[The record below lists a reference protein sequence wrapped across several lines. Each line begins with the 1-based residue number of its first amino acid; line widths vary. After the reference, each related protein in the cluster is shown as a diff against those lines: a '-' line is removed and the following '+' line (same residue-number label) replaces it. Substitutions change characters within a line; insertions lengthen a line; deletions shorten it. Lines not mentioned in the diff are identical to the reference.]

1 MISNDRQARDLPLD
15 AHLHTNLS
23 PDSDVPI
30 DDYARQAVERGI
42 AEIAITDHVDF
53 DPTAPAYDFVPF
65 AQRERIVREAAER
78 WADRGLAIRFGV
90 EITWDRRWADD
101 IGDHLRRHAYDF
113 VIGSVHVYR
122 DSPYAAEN
130 VAAWVAGRS
139 LREIVEPYFEEVE
152 AGARWGRFDAMGHID
167 FVKRYLA
174 PHVTAADLGAAP
186 ELYEPVLRALVDS
199 GTALEINTSGLRQA
213 ASESYPSPAI
223 VARYRELGGRAVTVG
238 SDAHRSKAFAWG
250 LADGY
255 AAATAAGFEALT
267 FRRGGPLEE
276 IALPGAPNAMAGHS
290 L

>member
-1 MISNDRQARDLPLD
+1 MISIDRQARDLPLD
-15 AHLHTNLS
+15 AHLHTDLS

-78 WADRGLAIRFGV
+78 WADRDLAIRFGV

-101 IGDHLRRHAYDF
+101 IGDHLRRYAYDF

-276 IALPGAPNAMAGHS
+276 VALPGTPNAAAGHS